1 MFPQVDA
8 CAKGLFVGMVSQS
21 DKYSAHLQ
29 QRFENFSKSVQFFD
43 EVMVVVNI
51 HREGILRGFI
61 SFPPVDTSKLEF
73 GQNPLMGMFVDPMRE

>member
-1 MFPQVDA
+1 MPWLANDCRLLAFDSESVLRLRGDW
-8 CAKGLFVGMVSQS
+8 
-21 DKYSAHLQ
+21 Q

-61 SFPPVDTSKLEF
+61 SFPPVDKSKLEF
-73 GQNPLMGMFVDPMRE
+73 GQNALMGMFVDPMRE